1 MFDDRNNLIEWYFDM
16 IKTSGIKNG
25 IPYIDDLYLDLVIR
39 NNGNQRILDEDE
51 LEDALKKGDIT
62 KEDFDMA
69 YRTMKEI
76 QEKYGNNLEQLNEL
90 TYTLYN
96 EINR

>member
-1 MFDDRNNLIEWYFDM
+1 MVFWYD
-16 IKTSGIKNG
+16 KNKRHKNG

-39 NNGNQRILDEDE
+39 NNGNQRVLDENE
-51 LEDALKKGDIT
+51 LEDALNKGDIT

-69 YRTMKEI
+69 YSTMKEI
-76 QEKYGNNLEQLNEL
+76 QEKYGNNLEKLNEL

>member
-1 MFDDRNNLIEWYFDM
+1 M
-16 IKTSGIKNG
+16 
-25 IPYIDDLYLDLVIR
+25 VIR
-39 NNGNQRILDEDE
+39 NNGNQRVLDENE
-51 LEDALKKGDIT
+51 LEDALNKGDIT

-69 YRTMKEI
+69 YSTMKEI
-76 QEKYGNNLEQLNEL
+76 QEKYGNNLEKLNEL